1 MTAAA
6 TPANEMPPAASSL
19 PPLLDRL
26 RGQPKLPLIVG
37 GAALVAA
44 AAAFTLWNHGPEY
57 KVLYTNV
64 SDRDGGAI
72 IASLQQMNVPYKFA
86 EGGGAILIPGD
97 KVPEA
102 RLKLASQGLP
112 KAGGVG
118 FELMDNQK
126 FGTSQFAEQ
135 VNYQRALEGELA
147 RSIESIGTVES
158 ARVHLAIPKPSL
170 FVREQKKPSASVVL
184 TLQRGRSIDEGA
196 VSAIAH
202 MISSSVPEL
211 DAKSVTVVDQR
222 GNLLSAANSGARGL
236 DVSQLKY
243 VQEIEQGY
251 IRRIEAILQPIVGAS
266 NVRAQVA
273 ADIDFSIVE
282 HTDEKYGPNGDPSRA
297 AIRSQQSSE
306 STQHGAVPPGGV
318 PGALSNQPPV
328 NPTAPIT
335 NPQQPGQAGAPGAQ
349 NAQGARGAQG
359 AGAPN
364 AGGANTAVTTAAAS
378 APGSARKDVTTNYEL
393 DRSIR
398 HVQQGAGAV
407 KRLSVAVVVNYK
419 DGTEGGKATQRAL
432 TPVELEQIRN
442 LAKEAMGF
450 SQERGDSLNVVNSAF
465 ADDREPPAPE
475 VPFWR
480 DAQNIEIGKTVGNYL
495 LIALLALFAWFA
507 VLRPLLRKHLAP
519 PPAPEPVASAPEP
532 ASDEPAL
539 DDGPQISAEE
549 ALRVREAARQKAD
562 MEYAHQLGDQD
573 PKLVATLIQHWMNTH
588 DQ

>member
-1 MTAAA
+1 MSS
-6 TPANEMPPAASSL
+6 AASAGLAPTAPSL
-19 PPLLDRL
+19 PPVLERL
-26 RGQPKLPLIVG
+26 RAQPKLPMILG
-37 GAALVAA
+37 AAALVAA
-44 AAAFTLWNHGPEY
+44 AAAFTLWNRGPDY

-86 EGGGAILIPGD
+86 EGGGAILVAGD
-97 KVPEA
+97 KVPEV
-102 RLKLASQGLP
+102 RLRLAAQGLP

-147 RSIESIGTVES
+147 RSIESIGTVEA
-158 ARVHLAIPKPSL
+158 ARVHLALPKPSL

-184 TLQRGRSIDEGA
+184 TLQRGRSIDEGQ
-196 VSAIAH
+196 VSAIVH

-251 IRRIEAILQPIVGAS
+251 IRRIEAILQPIVGAN

-273 ADIDFSIVE
+273 ADVDFSVVE
-282 HTDEKYGPNGDPSRA
+282 HTDEKYQPNQNPGST

-306 STQHGAVPPGGV
+306 SSQHGAPPPGGV
-318 PGALSNQPPV
+318 PGALTNQPPV
-328 NPTAPIT
+328 NPTAPIST
-335 NPQQPGQAGAPGAQ
+335 PKPPNPAAPGAQ
-349 NAQGARGAQG
+349 SAQGAQG
-359 AGAPN
+359 TAKAAAAGA
-364 AGGANTAVTTAAAS
+364 ASSVTASTPTG
-378 APGSARKDVTTNYEL
+378 PGSSRKDVTTNYEL

-419 DGTEGGKATQRAL
+419 EANDGGKTAARAL
-432 TPVELEQIRN
+432 TPVEIDQIKN
-442 LAKEAMGF
+442 LTREAMGF
-450 SQERGDSLNVVNSAF
+450 SPERGDSINVVNSPF
-465 ADDREPPAPE
+465 ADDREPAAPE
-475 VPFWR
+475 VPYWR
-480 DAQNIEIGKTVGNYL
+480 DRDNIELAKGIGQYL
-495 LIALLALFAWFA
+495 LLAALALFVWFA

-519 PPAPEPVASAPEP
+519 PELLPPPVVMVEEQPMLPPAEEQA
-532 ASDEPAL
+532 
-539 DDGPQISAEE
+539 QISPEE
-549 ALRVREAARQKAD
+549 ALRIRESTRQKAD
-562 MEYAHQLGDQD
+562 MDYAHQTANQD
-573 PKLVATLIQHWMNTH
+573 PKLVATLIQHWMNSN

>member
-6 TPANEMPPAASSL
+6 TTANAAPPAASSL
-19 PPLLDRL
+19 PPFLERL
-26 RGQPKLPLIVG
+26 RAQPKLPMIVG

-102 RLKLASQGLP
+102 RLKLAAQGLP

-135 VNYQRALEGELA
+135 VNYQRSLEGELA
-147 RSIESIGTVES
+147 RSIESIASVES

-184 TLQRGRSIDEGA
+184 TLQRGRSIDEGT

-243 VQEIEQGY
+243 AQEIEQGY
-251 IRRIEAILQPIVGAS
+251 IRRIETILQPIVGAN

-282 HTDEKYGPNGDPSRA
+282 NTDERYSPNADPARA

-306 STQHGAVPPGGV
+306 STQRGAVPPGGV

-335 NPQQPGQAGAPGAQ
+335 NPSQPGQPGAQ
-349 NAQGARGAQG
+349 GAQQGARGAQG
-359 AGAPN
+359 AAAAN
-364 AGGANTAVTTAAAS
+364 GANGASSAVSTAAA
-378 APGSARKDVTTNYEL
+378 AGPGSSRKDTTTNYEL

-398 HVQQGAGAV
+398 HVQQGAGGIR
-407 KRLSVAVVVNYK
+407 RLSVAVVVNYK
-419 DGTEGGKATQRAL
+419 DAVEGGKTTQRAL
-432 TPVELEQIRN
+432 TPVEIDQIRN

-475 VPFWR
+475 VPLWR
-480 DAQNIEIGKTVGNYL
+480 DPQTIDLAKTVGGYL
-495 LIALLALFAWFA
+495 LVALLALFAWFA

-519 PPAPEPVASAPEP
+519 PPAPAPVVATTEPD
-532 ASDEPAL
+532 SDEPKL
-539 DDGPQISAEE
+539 DDAPQVPPEE

-562 MEYAHQLGDQD
+562 MDYAHQLAEQD
-573 PKLVATLIQHWMNTH
+573 PKLVATLIQHWMNSN